1 MLTVEQFED
10 NLDRWM
16 VLMESSPAM
25 TRVRPDWLDGYMS
38 PMVVTPEVEEV
49 LMDMREMVA

>member
-1 MLTVEQFED
+1 MLTDEQFED

-38 PMVVTPEVEEV
+38 PMIVTPEVEEV